1 MYCQPAFAARFSRA
15 APLTALLLGVV
26 SAQAFPVPS
35 SGYEEEMSFLNATAQ
50 TVATTP
56 HAALSSYASSVPWAS
71 GLNQVQFNNE
81 PDPWVWAESYGRPD
95 NLDVNIM
102 GAAYGR
108 MIYTIT
114 LSGDANSAIP
124 VSFLGR
130 ARVQAAPDGAATWS
144 KVVSD
149 ATFMLVNSN
158 FAWAGVDLNAR
169 QGYGQQDAITATG
182 TGADVSRI
190 ERTGNTESGYFNGTL
205 LFPTDT
211 NGNAVGYVVLAAN
224 TQFGSGG
231 GTADSYGVAYVDP
244 KLFIDPVWLD
254 QHPQTTL
261 MITPGVGNEVSPVPE
276 APTSLVLV
284 SGLALFCLR
293 QRRARRS
300 RPD

>member
-1 MYCQPAFAARFSRA
+1 MYCQPASAPRFSRA
-15 APLTALLLGVV
+15 AALTTLLLGVV

-35 SGYEEEMSFLNATAQ
+35 SGYEEEMSFFDAAGQ

-56 HAALSSYASSVPWAS
+56 HAAQSSYASSVPFAS
-71 GLNQVQFNNE
+71 GMNQVQFNSE
-81 PDPWVWAESYGRPD
+81 PDPWVWAETYGQPV

-108 MIYTIT
+108 MIYTVT

-130 ARVQAAPDGAATWS
+130 ARVQAAPDWAAKWS

-190 ERTGNTESGYFNGTL
+190 VRTGNSEAGDFNGTL
-205 LFPTDT
+205 LFTTDAS
-211 NGNAVGYVVLAAN
+211 GYAVGYVVLAAN
-224 TQFGSGG
+224 TQFGSGTS
-231 GTADSYGVAYVDP
+231 TANSYGVAFVDP

-261 MITPGVGNEVSPVPE
+261 TITQGVGNEVSPVPE
-276 APTSLVLV
+276 APTSLALV

-293 QRRARRS
+293 QRYARRS
-300 RPD
+300 RHD